1 MSMTYPVMA
10 EAAAAVATLRRR
22 ISPTGP
28 LVPGEGPHEG

>member
-1 MSMTYPVMA
+1 MSMTYSVMA